1 MDHSVEVTSGLLNLF
16 THLIVAVEVEDIC
29 DEVEGV
35 LVVVDFGVE
44 TSQVES
50 VGEVF
55 LVDLAEVLVTT
66 GRDELG
72 TESVESWVS
81 TIYCWRMKLQQVR
94 SKWHTQTSRTGW
106 KGCRFAQGLGH
117 RPQRRHSVLG
127 TYQEILAQDAWLRLV
142 DTNFCRVRKRVE

>member
-1 MDHSVEVTSGLLNLF
+1 MDHSVEVSSGLLNLF

-66 GRDELG
+66 GRDELEDG
-72 TESVESWVS
+72 VS
-81 TIYCWRMKLQQVR
+81 TLPCRDG
-94 SKWHTQTSRTGW
+94 SPADSNTNSTQ
-106 KGCRFAQGLGH
+106 
-117 RPQRRHSVLG
+117 
-127 TYQEILAQDAWLRLV
+127 
-142 DTNFCRVRKRVE
+142 